1 MKRNWP
7 ITIAGILLCLVLFT
21 TSLVSGLY
29 ARYTARGES
38 SDSAR
43 VAKFTIDMNSQLLDN
58 SSIVKF
64 DLTPGETNYAIEI
77 ENESEVAV
85 ISKIQVINIT
95 KNIPFT
101 FAFDGN
107 ELDSSG
113 IAMRHALAPNST
125 ETINFTINWVND
137 DTALNYIGMVD
148 LIEIHL
154 DIEQVD

>member
-7 ITIAGILLCLVLFT
+7 IIIAGILLCLVLFT

-38 SDSAR
+38 SDSAC

-77 ENESEVAV
+77 KNKSEVAV

-113 IAMRHALAPNST
+113 IVMSHALAPNST